1 MRIFRWKFSENFK
14 FCMRAI
20 MPFVQEEF
28 DKIQQ
33 ALSRSYAE
41 RDKYAGEMDKLREEL
56 ERVQVKP
63 KKDNFFC
70 FFLHFTPLRVL
81 PASTRLLKRR
91 PSWSWTR
98 PTRRSTSCARRWS
111 GTPERVEG
119 WVSTSEDARLVYDS
133 RFERWSEMIMDDHQ
147 WSYDGSIKEALF
159 LVPPT
164 FGFLSPS
171 LLNLVFIW

>member
-1 MRIFRWKFSENFK
+1 MIKLTQIVYLPFSRLRNRKARSTDFAPSLRTRNRKMRIFRLKFSENFK

-63 KKDNFFC
+63 
-70 FFLHFTPLRVL
+70 
-81 PASTRLLKRR
+81 
-91 PSWSWTR
+91 
-98 PTRRSTSCARRWS
+98 
-111 GTPERVEG
+111 
-119 WVSTSEDARLVYDS
+119 
-133 RFERWSEMIMDDHQ
+133 
-147 WSYDGSIKEALF
+147 
-159 LVPPT
+159 
-164 FGFLSPS
+164 
-171 LLNLVFIW
+171 